1 METFA
6 QTRRFEAHRCALIH
20 SLDDPWR
27 VGADASFEHFEDGLL
42 VVDEKGHVAALGRA
56 ADLLPTLPPETAL
69 LEHRDS
75 LICPGFIDAHVHY
88 PQTDVIASY
97 GARLLDW
104 LTEHTFPAE
113 REFADPAHA
122 RAVAER
128 FLTELLSNGTTTALV
143 FCTVHPQSVDAFF
156 AAAQARRLR
165 MIAGK
170 VLMDR
175 NAPAYL
181 RDTPQSGSDDSRALI
196 ERWHRN
202 GRLSYAVTPRF
213 ALTSSAEQLARS
225 GELLAERP
233 GLHLHTHLAESDEEI
248 AQVLRLFPDRR
259 SYLDVYDHFN
269 LLGERSVFAHGVHL
283 QDADCERLAET
294 GSALAFCPSSNLFL
308 GSGLFDLAKMET
320 HGINVGLGTDVGAG
334 TSFSLLRTLNEAYK
348 VQQLRQRSLS
358 PLKSLYLATLG
369 GARALRLQDRIGN
382 FEIGK
387 EADFL
392 VLDCHATPL
401 ISHRMARAERIE
413 ERLFALMTLGDD
425 RVIREAFIMGK
436 SAFKR

>member
-1 METFA
+1 MGTFA
-6 QTRRFEAHRCALIH
+6 QNRRFEAHRAELIH
-20 SLDDPWR
+20 SLDDPSR
-27 VGADASFEHFEDGLL
+27 VGADASFVYFEDGLL
-42 VVDEKGHVAALGRA
+42 VVDETGQVAALGPA
-56 ADLLPTLPPETAL
+56 AELLPTLPPETTL
-69 LEHRDS
+69 LEHRDG

-104 LTEHTFPAE
+104 LTEYTFPAE
-113 REFADPAHA
+113 RAFADPDLAQ
-122 RAVAER
+122 AVAER
-128 FLTELLSNGTTTALV
+128 FLTELLRNGTTTALV
-143 FCTVHPQSVDAFF
+143 FCTVHPESVDAFF
-156 AAAQARRLR
+156 AAAQARRMR

-181 RDTPQSGSDDSRALI
+181 RDTPQSGCDDSRTLI
-196 ERWHRN
+196 ERWHGK

-213 ALTSSAEQLARS
+213 ALTSSDEQLARS
-225 GELLAERP
+225 GELLAEYP
-233 GLHLHTHLAESDEEI
+233 GLHLHTHLSESEEEI
-248 AQVLRLFPDRR
+248 AQVLRLFPDRS

-269 LLGERSVFAHGVHL
+269 LLGERSLFAHGVHL
-283 QDADCERLAET
+283 QDADCERLADA
-294 GSALAFCPSSNLFL
+294 GAALAFCPSSNLFL
-308 GSGLFDLAKMET
+308 GSGLFDLARMES
-320 HGINVGLGTDVGAG
+320 HEINVGLGTDVGAG
-334 TSFSLLRTLNEAYK
+334 TSFSLLRTLNDAYK
-348 VQQLRQRSLS
+348 VQQLRQHSLS

-369 GARALRLQDRIGN
+369 GARALRLQDRLGN
-382 FEIGK
+382 FETGK

-401 ISHRMARAERIE
+401 ISYRMARAERIE

-425 RVIREAFIMGK
+425 RVVREAFVIGK